1 MPKELSLALV
11 QDDGVASLAEFGR
24 EIRILARQ
32 YPDSLMFV
40 FPEHHLQGSWDPWDP
55 ASTQR
60 HAEPLDGRLC
70 HEVGGLAAELNVWL
84 VPGSILERAESGVI
98 YNTMVVFSP
107 TGELAASYR
116 KVFPWR
122 PVETCEPGAEF
133 VTVSIS
139 DVGTVG
145 LTVCYDAWFPEVSR
159 QLSWM
164 GAELLLNVVLT
175 PTGDRAQ
182 EVVLAQANAIVN
194 QVFVASVNA
203 AAPRG
208 QGRSLLVDPQ
218 GRILAAAVGA
228 EPTVLAATID
238 LDEVRRTREHGTAG
252 VTKPWSQFV
261 ETDRP
266 IDLPVYE
273 GRITPKTW
281 RPNGG
286 TDATPRPRL

>member
-1 MPKELSLALV
+1 MSRELSLALV
-11 QDDGVASLAEFGR
+11 QDDAVKSVEDFGR
-24 EIRILARQ
+24 QMRSLVRQ
-32 YPDSLMFV
+32 YPATSMFV
-40 FPEHHLQGSWDPWDP
+40 FPEHHLQGAWDPWDP
-55 ASTQR
+55 ASTKR
-60 HAEPLDGRLC
+60 HAAPLDGPLC
-70 HEVGGLAAELNVWL
+70 RDVAALAAELNVWIA
-84 VPGSILERAESGVI
+84 PGSILELSESGLI
-98 YNTMVVFSP
+98 YNTMVLFAP
-107 TGELAASYR
+107 TGELVATYR

-133 VTVSIS
+133 VTVPID

-159 QLSWM
+159 QLAWM

-218 GRILAAAVGA
+218 GRVLAAAVGA
-228 EPTVLAATID
+228 EPAVLAATID

-252 VTKPWSQFV
+252 VTRPWSQFV
-261 ETDRP
+261 DTDRP
-266 IDLPVYE
+266 IELPVYG
-273 GRITPKTW
+273 GRITPQTW
-281 RPNGG
+281 RPKH
-286 TDATPRPRL
+286 

>member
-1 MPKELSLALV
+1 LCRK
-11 QDDGVASLAEFGR
+11 VAA
-24 EIRILARQ
+24 
-32 YPDSLMFV
+32 
-40 FPEHHLQGSWDPWDP
+40 
-55 ASTQR
+55 
-60 HAEPLDGRLC
+60 
-70 HEVGGLAAELNVWL
+70 LAAELNVWL
-84 VPGSILERAESGVI
+84 VPGSVLERAESGVV
-98 YNTMVVFSP
+98 YNTMVVFAP

-133 VTVSIS
+133 VTVPIG
-139 DVGTVG
+139 DVGPVG

-164 GAELLLNVVLT
+164 GAELLLNVVLMT
-175 PTGDRAQ
+175 TGDRAQ

-194 QVFVASVNA
+194 QVLVASVNA

-281 RPNGG
+281 RPK
-286 TDATPRPRL
+286 T

>member
-1 MPKELSLALV
+1 MSKELSLALV
-11 QDDGVASLAEFGR
+11 QDDAVDSVEEFGR
-24 EIRILARQ
+24 RMRDLVRQ
-32 YPDSLMFV
+32 YPKTSMFV
-40 FPEHHLQGSWDPWDP
+40 FPEHHLQGTWDPWDP
-55 ASTQR
+55 DSTAR
-60 HAEPLDGRLC
+60 HAQSFDGQLC
-70 HEVGGLAAELNVWL
+70 KEIASLAAELNVWL
-84 VPGSILERAESGVI
+84 VPGSILESSESGLI

-107 TGELAASYR
+107 AGELAATYR

-133 VTVSIS
+133 VTLPIGE
-139 DVGTVG
+139 VGTVG

-164 GAELLLNVVLT
+164 GAQLLLNVVLT
-175 PTGDRAQ
+175 PTADRAQ
-182 EVVLAQANAIVN
+182 EFVLAQANAIVN

-228 EPTVLAATID
+228 EPTVLATTID
-238 LDEVRRTREHGTAG
+238 LDEVRRTRENGTAG
-252 VTKPWSQFV
+252 VTKPWSQFI

-273 GRITPKTW
+273 GRITPQTW
-281 RPNGG
+281 QPKS
-286 TDATPRPRL
+286 

>member
-1 MPKELSLALV
+1 MTELSLALV
-11 QDDGVASLAEFGR
+11 QADAVASTAEFS
-24 EIRILARQ
+24 EQIRILKRQ
-32 YPDSLMFV
+32 YPRTSLFV
-40 FPEHHLQGSWDPWDP
+40 FPEHHLHGAWDPWDP
-55 ASTQR
+55 VSTER
-60 HAEPLDGRLC
+60 HAEPL
-70 HEVGGLAAELNVWL
+70 AAELELWL
-84 VPGSILERAESGVI
+84 VPGSVLERADSGVV

-122 PVETCEPGAEF
+122 PVETCTPGAEF
-133 VTVSIS
+133 VTVRIA

-164 GAELLLNVVLT
+164 GAQLLLNVVLT
-175 PTGDRAQ
+175 PTADRVQ

-238 LDEVRRTREHGTAG
+238 LDEVRRTRENGTAG
-252 VTKPWSQFV
+252 VTRPWSQFV

-273 GRITPKTW
+273 GRITPQTW
-281 RPNGG
+281 QPKG
-286 TDATPRPRL
+286 

>member
-1 MPKELSLALV
+1 
-11 QDDGVASLAEFGR
+11 
-24 EIRILARQ
+24 
-32 YPDSLMFV
+32 MFV
-40 FPEHHLQGSWDPWDP
+40 FPEHHLFGSWDPWDP
-55 ASTQR
+55 ASTER
-60 HAEPLDGRLC
+60 HAEPLDSPLC
-70 HEVGGLAAELNVWL
+70 RQVAGLAADLNVWV
-84 VPGSILERAESGVI
+84 VPGSVLERDESGVI

-107 TGELAASYR
+107 AGELAASYR

-133 VTVSIS
+133 VTLPIG

-175 PTGDRAQ
+175 PTADRAQ

-194 QVFVASVNA
+194 QVFVASVNS

-238 LDEVRRTREHGTAG
+238 LDEVRRTRETGTAG
-252 VTKPWSQFV
+252 VTRPWSQFV
-261 ETDRP
+261 DTDRP

-273 GRITPKTW
+273 GRITPQTW
-281 RPNGG
+281 RPK
-286 TDATPRPRL
+286 A

>member
-1 MPKELSLALV
+1 MSSKELSLALV
-11 QDDGVASLAEFGR
+11 QDPGPQSTDEFRLKMLG
-24 EIRILARQ
+24 LVKQ
-32 YPDSLMFV
+32 YPHTSLFV
-40 FPEHHLQGSWDPWDP
+40 FPEHHLVSFDDPWSVEELHEL
-55 ASTQR
+55 AQ
-60 HAEPLDGRLC
+60 PLDGPLC
-70 HEVGGLAAELNVWL
+70 REVGAIAAELGVWIA
-84 VPGSILERAESGVI
+84 PGSILESSDSGAV

-107 TGELAASYR
+107 TGELAAAYR

-122 PVETCEPGAEF
+122 PVETVEPGGEF
-133 VTVSIS
+133 VTFPMG
-139 DVGTVG
+139 DVGTLG

-159 QLSWM
+159 QLAWM

-175 PTGDRAQ
+175 PTADRAQ

-218 GRILAAAVGA
+218 GRILAAAPAA

-238 LDEVRRTREHGTAG
+238 LDEVRRTRLHGTAD
-252 VTKPWSQFV
+252 VTRPWSHF
-261 ETDRP
+261 TDDDRP
-266 IDLPVYE
+266 IELPVYQ

-281 RPNGG
+281 RPS
-286 TDATPRPRL
+286 